1 MANGE
6 EIFLQS
12 PLAAW
17 VKTFY
22 DDDGKP
28 LDFKQLCDGVFLH
41 TVWLQIDAHPMY
53 SGVINPATDMTAR
66 LRNLN
71 MLLHNIKVFYEE
83 VLEQVLVMHL
93 PNVVSIAKATFD
105 ESSEQE
111 LSRLL
116 LLMLGCAVQCGR
128 KGRFIEAIRR
138 LDLATQASLAEAI
151 ASITDNPDSV
161 WTRDWGR
168 LETLPEADRPRMY
181 ATLVRH
187 VATLSRQRDSA
198 AQRLVNLTLEQ
209 ESSGSSDSPGDQVW
223 GGSDAPSPQAA
234 DSRLGVELADTK
246 AKLRRCQQE
255 LEEKLEVLSE
265 QKEELSQLK
274 EAIARLRQEN
284 LELVQDAR
292 TAKAYRDEID
302 ILKEKVLKLD
312 RLESEIQRYKD
323 KMSELDFFRSRVEE
337 LREDKRILGETKA
350 MLEEQLEGSRR
361 RVEHAVQLEAQLLK
375 ARARLSE
382 CTLERD
388 LDRSQVQ
395 KLLEQNAQLRLEHQ
409 ATLDE
414 NVQLQGELQ
423 RLRAQATS
431 PRTENSLLE
440 QLNTDA
446 ETRALHFELE
456 NRRLQVLLDE
466 MKAQVEESPTKSELQ
481 AQCALANE
489 RLEQLEQENAT
500 KEQQH
505 ETDRHRIAGLES
517 EKAELQRQLEIS
529 KNECAKIEE
538 LEKAALASNLE
549 AQRLQ
554 KALDASQ
561 SRLSTCRTELQAA
574 EAENAKLQST
584 LESLKSQ
591 LQRMHSIEL
600 EGADLETW
608 LHRAEQ
614 ERRSLDREASR
625 LRSSLQAKDQ
635 SLDELSSRVSA
646 LERENEQLRK
656 EAQKAAA
663 SAAHIQDL
671 EHRCQELS
679 QKASLEAKALS
690 DLRQELVEEK
700 LRNEQ
705 LTSELDR
712 IATSLELTTSLWKT
726 QRENSRETQE
736 SPRESTFT
744 PLFCLE
750 KTKAVLEEVENLSS
764 VSAEDKRSK
773 ADREAVLPKSTEL
786 IECVPELSNS
796 VERDKLISKKV
807 LELKESILALE
818 KKNGCL
824 EEEAWRLRSQLQAL
838 QEHTASLQGRA
849 TSGEQRHLGLQAQH
863 AQLQVEAAYL
873 GSQHTALQQK
883 VSELQEQLLKVEA
896 QRDQLSVEKTE
907 LAQSKEALMRDHQ
920 VLEKLHEQLSA
931 DYQALASNLSCVKA
945 SCKLLKQENASLKEE
960 LSAARQAEEKLR
972 AEFEALKTQHRALK
986 ESHSNLR
993 SDHSRLR
1000 GDLEESRSDLVAAR
1014 VDLSRL
1020 VASYEASLQVLAQA
1034 QGELQEERRRL
1045 LSGISSLLS
1054 RCRNVLPESS
1064 LPGIQED
1071 RVLLRELESLRDD
1084 LEGRL
1089 RDYARKLDGNLSLSK
1104 ESLSKSRSG
1113 YLSCN
1118 VTQMNDVLSVPI
1130 GSIGNGLC
1138 SQGRFQSEYSDY
1150 NGRNPWGST
1159 PQDDQI
1165 PVRDVGPLAQ
1175 SSRCHGSSPESSLT
1189 HFSNSCVLQDAPPTC
1204 STPLSTPKQQSSSL
1218 PAPAPHVTVEN
1229 HTTVNLVTHVNA
1241 TETAATPPASAAQP
1255 HTSTPH
1261 GFSRTPALRHSMY
1274 SRLRGSGVGNSPG
1287 LRAPLRLCT
1296 SQEKLLLD
1304 DGTDFDAS
1312 QSSTDHANQPGSREK
1327 RANAVWVVNQW
1338 GPMTKLMRPTTSH
1351 NQSPVKQ
1358 EHQPTVPEGIEERLR
1373 NMESHLKLKSGCAV
1387 PHDVYARLKQL
1398 EDRILYLE
1406 GISPDYFS
1414 TPVYSASPAKRSH
1427 SNDASRQ
1434 YEDWSLAQI
1443 ESRIDLLKSRLREKA
1458 EATSEPS
1465 TSSMAL

>member
-1 MANGE
+1 MEKFRKFRMANGE

-209 ESSGSSDSPGDQVW
+209 ESSGSVDGAGDQVW
-223 GGSDAPSPQAA
+223 GGSDAASPQAA

-440 QLNTDA
+440 QLNTDS

-466 MKAQVEESPTKSELQ
+466 MKAQMEESPTKNELQ
-481 AQCALANE
+481 TQCAMANE

-500 KEQQH
+500 KEQQR
-505 ETDRHRIAGLES
+505 EADRHRIAGLES
-517 EKAELQRQLEIS
+517 EKVELQRQLEIS
-529 KNECAKIEE
+529 KSECAKMEE

-561 SRLSTCRTELQAA
+561 NRLSSCRTELQAA

-608 LHRAEQ
+608 LHRVEQ

-635 SLDELSSRVSA
+635 SLDELSSRVST
-646 LERENEQLRK
+646 LERENEQLRR

-663 SAAHIQDL
+663 AAAHTQDL
-671 EHRCQELS
+671 EQRCQELS

-736 SPRESTFT
+736 SPREPNFT

-796 VERDKLISKKV
+796 VDRDKLISKKV

-883 VSELQEQLLKVEA
+883 VSELQEQLLKAET

-907 LAQSKEALMRDHQ
+907 LGQSKEALMRDHQ

-945 SCKLLKQENASLKEE
+945 SCKLLKQENASLKEQLEEATLSSEVLRLAQDEPVAKNLRSENSKLKEE

-972 AEFEALKTQHRALK
+972 AEFDALKTQHRALK

-1020 VASYEASLQVLAQA
+1020 VASYEVLAQA
-1034 QGELQEERRRL
+1034 QGELQDERRRL

-1118 VTQMNDVLSVPI
+1118 VSQMNDVLGVPI

-1138 SQGRFQSEYSDY
+1138 SQSRFQSEYGDY

-1165 PVRDVGPLAQ
+1165 PVRDVGPLSQ
-1175 SSRCHGSSPESSLT
+1175 SVRCHGSSPESSLA

-1204 STPLSTPKQQSSSL
+1204 STPLSTPKQQSSPL
-1218 PAPAPHVTVEN
+1218 PLPAPHVTVEN

-1241 TETAATPPASAAQP
+1241 AEPAAASPASTAQP

-1304 DGTDFDAS
+1304 DNTDFDAS
-1312 QSSTDHANQPGSREK
+1312 QSSTDHNNQPGSREK
-1327 RANAVWVVNQW
+1327 RANAVWY
-1338 GPMTKLMRPTTSH
+1338 
-1351 NQSPVKQ
+1351 
-1358 EHQPTVPEGIEERLR
+1358 EY
-1373 NMESHLKLKSGCAV
+1373 GCV
-1387 PHDVYARLKQL
+1387 
-1398 EDRILYLE
+1398 
-1406 GISPDYFS
+1406 
-1414 TPVYSASPAKRSH
+1414 
-1427 SNDASRQ
+1427 
-1434 YEDWSLAQI
+1434 
-1443 ESRIDLLKSRLREKA
+1443 
-1458 EATSEPS
+1458 
-1465 TSSMAL
+1465 

>member
-6 EIFLQS
+6 ESFLQS

-41 TVWLQIDAHPMY
+41 TVWLQIDTHPMY

-71 MLLHNIKVFYEE
+71 MLLHNIRVFYEE
-83 VLEQVLVMHL
+83 VLEQVLVMNL

-151 ASITDNPDSV
+151 ASVTDNPDAV

-168 LETLPEADRPRMY
+168 LEALPEADRTRMY

-187 VATLSRQRDSA
+187 VATLSRQRDSV

-209 ESSGSSDSPGDQVW
+209 ESNGSTDGSTGGEQLW
-223 GGSDAPSPQAA
+223 GGGDAASHQVS
-234 DSRLGVELADTK
+234 DSRLGVELADAK

-255 LEEKLEVLSE
+255 LEEKLEVVSE
-265 QKEELSQLK
+265 QKEELGQLK
-274 EAIARLRQEN
+274 ESIARLRQEN

-375 ARARLSE
+375 TRARLSE

-388 LDRSQVQ
+388 VERSQVQ
-395 KLLEQNAQLRLEHQ
+395 KLLEQNAQLRLDHQ
-409 ATLDE
+409 ATLEE
-414 NVQLQGELQ
+414 NGHLQGELQ
-423 RLRAQATS
+423 RLRSQAAS

-456 NRRLQVLLDE
+456 NRRLQVLFDE
-466 MKAQVEESPTKSELQ
+466 MKAQMEESPTKDELQ
-481 AQCALANE
+481 AQCAIANE
-489 RLEQLEQENAT
+489 RIEHLEQEKAT
-500 KEQQH
+500 QEQQQS
-505 ETDRHRIAGLES
+505 TQLRRIAELES
-517 EKAELQRQLEIS
+517 EKAELQRQLEII
-529 KNECAKIEE
+529 KGECAKMEE
-538 LEKAALASNLE
+538 VEKAALSSSLE

-561 SRLSTCRTELQAA
+561 ARLSACRTELQAT
-574 EAENAKLQST
+574 EAENGRLQST
-584 LESLKSQ
+584 LQSLKGQ
-591 LQRMHSIEL
+591 LQRLHSIEL
-600 EGADLETW
+600 EGADLEAW
-608 LHRAEQ
+608 LHRVEQ
-614 ERRSLDREASR
+614 ERRTLDREATR
-625 LRSSLQAKDQ
+625 LRTTLQAKDE
-635 SLDELSSRVSA
+635 SLDALSSRASL
-646 LERENEQLRK
+646 LERENEQLRR
-656 EAQKAAA
+656 EAQQQTS
-663 SAAHIQDL
+663 SAAQVREL
-671 EHRCQELS
+671 EHRCQEVS
-679 QKASLEAKALS
+679 QKAALEAQALG

-705 LTSELDR
+705 LASELER

-726 QRENSRETQE
+726 QRENSRETQQ
-736 SPRESTFT
+736 SPGETTFT
-744 PLFCLE
+744 PLFSLE
-750 KTKAVLEEVENLSS
+750 KTKAVLEEVENLSA

-773 ADREAVLPKSTEL
+773 ADREALLPKSTEL

-796 VERDKLISKKV
+796 VDRDKLISKKV
-807 LELKESILALE
+807 LELKDSILALE
-818 KKNGCL
+818 KKNQCL

-873 GSQHTALQQK
+873 GSQHTALQQT
-883 VSELQEQLLKVEA
+883 VSELQEQLAKA
-896 QRDQLSVEKTE
+896 QAHRDQLSGEKSE
-907 LAQSKEALMRDHQ
+907 LVQARENLLRDHQ

-945 SCKLLKQENASLKEE
+945 SCKLLKQDNAQLKEQLEEATLSGEVLRLAQDEPQAKNLRAENTKLKEE
-960 LSAARQAEEKLR
+960 LSGLRQTEEQLR
-972 AEFEALKTQHRALK
+972 AELESLQSQHRTLK
-986 ESHSNLR
+986 EAHSSLR
-993 SDHSRLR
+993 SEHGRLR
-1000 GDLEESRSDLVAAR
+1000 GDLEESRSDLVTAR
-1014 VDLSRL
+1014 LDLSRL
-1020 VASYEASLQVLAQA
+1020 VASYEVLAQA

-1054 RCRNVLPESS
+1054 RCRSVLPSAAAS
-1064 LPGIQED
+1064 AADASPSALPPLQED
-1071 RVLLRELESLRDD
+1071 RVLLRELETLRDD

-1089 RDYARKLDGNLSLSK
+1089 RDYARRLDGNLSLSK
-1104 ESLSKSRSG
+1104 ESLSKSRSS
-1113 YLSCN
+1113 YLTCN
-1118 VTQMNDVLSVPI
+1118 VSQMNDVLGTSL
-1130 GSIGNGLC
+1130 GSMGNGLC
-1138 SQGRFQSEYSDY
+1138 PPSRFQSDFGDF
-1150 NGRNPWGST
+1150 NGRSSWGGT
-1159 PQDDQI
+1159 QDDQI
-1165 PVRDVGPLAQ
+1165 PVRDVGPLSSQ
-1175 SSRCHGSSPESSLT
+1175 SARCHGSSPESSLA
-1189 HFSNSCVLQDAPPTC
+1189 HFSDSCALRDRVPAPTC
-1204 STPLSTPKQQSSSL
+1204 STPLGTPKQQQQQH
-1218 PAPAPHVTVEN
+1218 APHVTVEN

-1241 TETAATPPASAAQP
+1241 AEPASPAALPPPPQP
-1255 HTSTPH
+1255 STSH
-1261 GFSRTPALRHSMY
+1261 GGFSRAPALRHSMY
-1274 SRLRGSGVGNSPG
+1274 SRLRGSHSPG
-1287 LRAPLRLCT
+1287 VRAPLRLCT

-1304 DGTDFDAS
+1304 DGTDLDAS
-1312 QSSTDHANQPGSREK
+1312 QGSATDHQSPGSREK
-1327 RANAVWVVNQW
+1327 RANAVWY
-1338 GPMTKLMRPTTSH
+1338 
-1351 NQSPVKQ
+1351 
-1358 EHQPTVPEGIEERLR
+1358 EY
-1373 NMESHLKLKSGCAV
+1373 GCV
-1387 PHDVYARLKQL
+1387 
-1398 EDRILYLE
+1398 
-1406 GISPDYFS
+1406 
-1414 TPVYSASPAKRSH
+1414 
-1427 SNDASRQ
+1427 
-1434 YEDWSLAQI
+1434 
-1443 ESRIDLLKSRLREKA
+1443 
-1458 EATSEPS
+1458 
-1465 TSSMAL
+1465 

>member
-6 EIFLQS
+6 ESFLQS

-17 VKTFY
+17 VRTFY

-41 TVWLQIDAHPMY
+41 TVWLQIDTHPMY
-53 SGVINPATDMTAR
+53 SGVVNPATDMTAR

-71 MLLHNIKVFYEE
+71 MLLHNIRVFYEE
-83 VLEQVLVMHL
+83 VLEQVLVMNL

-151 ASITDNPDSV
+151 ASVTDNPDAV

-168 LETLPEADRPRMY
+168 LDALPEADRTRMY

-187 VATLSRQRDSA
+187 VATLSRQRDSV

-209 ESSGSSDSPGDQVW
+209 ESSGSMDASTGEQLW
-223 GGSDAPSPQAA
+223 GGGDATSHQVA
-234 DSRLGVELADTK
+234 DSRLGVELADAK

-255 LEEKLEVLSE
+255 LEEKLEVVSE
-265 QKEELSQLK
+265 QKEELGQLK
-274 EAIARLRQEN
+274 ESIGRLRQEN

-375 ARARLSE
+375 TRARLSE

-388 LDRSQVQ
+388 VERSQVQ
-395 KLLEQNAQLRLEHQ
+395 KLLEQNGQLRLDHQ
-409 ATLDE
+409 ATLEE
-414 NVQLQGELQ
+414 NGQLQGELQ
-423 RLRAQATS
+423 RLRSQAAS

-456 NRRLQVLLDE
+456 NRRLQVLFDE
-466 MKAQVEESPTKSELQ
+466 MKAQMEESPTKDELQ
-481 AQCALANE
+481 AQCAIANE
-489 RLEQLEQENAT
+489 RLEQLEREKAAQ
-500 KEQQH
+500 EQQQSVH
-505 ETDRHRIAGLES
+505 LRRIAELES

-529 KNECAKIEE
+529 KGECAKMEE
-538 LEKAALASNLE
+538 VEKAALSSNLE

-561 SRLSTCRTELQAA
+561 ARLSACRTELQAT
-574 EAENAKLQST
+574 EAENSKLQST
-584 LESLKSQ
+584 LQSLKAQ

-600 EGADLETW
+600 EGADLEAW
-608 LHRAEQ
+608 LHRVEQ
-614 ERRSLDREASR
+614 ERRTLEREASR
-625 LRSSLQAKDQ
+625 LRTSLQAKDE
-635 SLDELSSRVSA
+635 SLDELSSRASL

-656 EAQKAAA
+656 EAQLQAS
-663 SAAHIQDL
+663 SAAQVREL
-671 EHRCQELS
+671 EHRCQEVS
-679 QKASLEAKALS
+679 HKASLEAQALG

-705 LTSELDR
+705 LASELER

-726 QRENSRETQE
+726 QRENSRETQQ
-736 SPRESTFT
+736 SPGETAFT

-750 KTKAVLEEVENLSS
+750 KTKAVLEEVENLSA
-764 VSAEDKRSK
+764 VGAEDKRSK
-773 ADREAVLPKSTEL
+773 ADREALLPKSTEL

-796 VERDKLISKKV
+796 VDRDKLISKKV
-807 LELKESILALE
+807 LELKDSILALE

-873 GSQHTALQQK
+873 GSQHTALQQT
-883 VSELQEQLLKVEA
+883 VSDLQEQLAKAEA
-896 QRDQLSVEKTE
+896 QRDQLSGEKAE
-907 LAQSKEALMRDHQ
+907 LSQAREALVRDHQ

-945 SCKLLKQENASLKEE
+945 SCKLLKHDNAALKEQLEEATLSGEVLRLAQDEPQAKNLRAENTKLKEE
-960 LSAARQAEEKLR
+960 LSGLRQSEEKLR
-972 AEFEALKTQHRALK
+972 AELDALRGQHRSLK
-986 ESHSNLR
+986 ESHSSLR
-993 SDHSRLR
+993 SEHGRLR

-1014 VDLSRL
+1014 LDLSRL
-1020 VASYEASLQVLAQA
+1020 VASYEVLAQA

-1054 RCRNVLPESS
+1054 RCRSVLPAEASS
-1064 LPGIQED
+1064 PSTAALPMQED
-1071 RVLLRELESLRDD
+1071 RVLLRELETLRDD

-1089 RDYARKLDGNLSLSK
+1089 RDYARRLDGNLSLSK

-1118 VTQMNDVLSVPI
+1118 VSQMNDVLGAPL
-1130 GSIGNGLC
+1130 GSMGNGLC
-1138 SQGRFQSEYSDY
+1138 SQSRFQSDFGDF
-1150 NGRNPWGST
+1150 NGRSSWGGT
-1159 PQDDQI
+1159 QDDQI
-1165 PVRDVGPLAQ
+1165 PVRDVGPLSQ
-1175 SSRCHGSSPESSLT
+1175 SARCHGSSPESSLA
-1189 HFSNSCVLQDAPPTC
+1189 HFPDSCALRDRVPGPAC
-1204 STPLSTPKQQSSSL
+1204 STPLGTPKPQASPL
-1218 PAPAPHVTVEN
+1218 AGPHVTVEN
-1229 HTTVNLVTHVNA
+1229 HTTVNLVTHVNT
-1241 TETAATPPASAAQP
+1241 TESTCAAAPAALPPGAPS
-1255 HTSTPH
+1255 TSH
-1261 GFSRTPALRHSMY
+1261 GGGFSRAPALRHSMY
-1274 SRLRGSGVGNSPG
+1274 SRLRGGHSPAG

-1296 SQEKLLLD
+1296 SHEKLLLD
-1304 DGTDFDAS
+1304 DGTDLDPAS
-1312 QSSTDHANQPGSREK
+1312 QGSGTDHQPGSREK
-1327 RANAVWVVNQW
+1327 RANAVWY
-1338 GPMTKLMRPTTSH
+1338 
-1351 NQSPVKQ
+1351 
-1358 EHQPTVPEGIEERLR
+1358 EY
-1373 NMESHLKLKSGCAV
+1373 GCV
-1387 PHDVYARLKQL
+1387 
-1398 EDRILYLE
+1398 
-1406 GISPDYFS
+1406 
-1414 TPVYSASPAKRSH
+1414 
-1427 SNDASRQ
+1427 
-1434 YEDWSLAQI
+1434 
-1443 ESRIDLLKSRLREKA
+1443 
-1458 EATSEPS
+1458 
-1465 TSSMAL
+1465 

>member
-6 EIFLQS
+6 EGFLQS

-17 VKTFY
+17 VRTFY

-53 SGVINPATDMTAR
+53 SGVISPATDMTAR
-66 LRNLN
+66 LKNLN

-93 PNVVSIAKATFD
+93 PNVVSIAKGTFD

-138 LDLATQASLAEAI
+138 LDLATQAALAEAI

-168 LETLPEADRPRMY
+168 LETLPESDRPRMY

-187 VATLSRQRDSA
+187 VATLARQRDSA

-209 ESSGSSDSPGDQVW
+209 ESSGTLDASGEQLW
-223 GGSDAPSPQAA
+223 GGGDAASSQVA
-234 DSRLGVELADTK
+234 DSRLGVELADAK

-265 QKEELSQLK
+265 QKEELGQLK
-274 EAIARLRQEN
+274 EAIGRLRQEN

-312 RLESEIQRYKD
+312 RLETEIQRYKD

-375 ARARLSE
+375 TRALLSE

-395 KLLEQNAQLRLEHQ
+395 KLLEQNAQLRLDHQ
-409 ATLDE
+409 AALDE

-423 RLRAQATS
+423 RLRSSSTQASS

-466 MKAQVEESPTKSELQ
+466 MKAQVEESPTKDELR
-481 AQCALANE
+481 AQCAIANE
-489 RLEQLEQENAT
+489 RLEQLEQERT
-500 KEQQH
+500 TQEQQR
-505 ETDRHRIAGLES
+505 EVDLRRIAGLES
-517 EKAELQRQLEIS
+517 EKVELQRQLEIRKS
-529 KNECAKIEE
+529 ECAKMEE
-538 LEKAALASNLE
+538 VEKAAAASNLE

-561 SRLSTCRTELQAA
+561 TRLSTCRTELQAA

-600 EGADLETW
+600 EGADMETW
-608 LHRAEQ
+608 LHRVEQ
-614 ERRSLDREASR
+614 ERRSLEREASR
-625 LRSSLQAKDQ
+625 LRSSLQAKDE

-646 LERENEQLRK
+646 LERENEQLRR

-663 SAAHIQDL
+663 AAVHVRDL

-679 QKASLEAKALS
+679 QKASLETQALS

-705 LTSELDR
+705 LTSELER

-736 SPRESTFT
+736 SPRETTFA

-773 ADREAVLPKSTEL
+773 ADREALLPKSTEL

-796 VERDKLISKKV
+796 IDRDKLISMKV
-807 LELKESILALE
+807 VELKESILALE

-883 VSELQEQLLKVEA
+883 VTDLQEQLLKAET

-907 LAQSKEALMRDHQ
+907 LAQSREALVRDHQ

-945 SCKLLKQENASLKEE
+945 SCKLLKQENASLKEQLEDAALSGEVLRLAQDEPLAKNLRSENAKLKEE

-972 AEFEALKTQHRALK
+972 TELEAVKSQHRALK

-993 SDHSRLR
+993 LDHGRLR

-1014 VDLSRL
+1014 LDLSRL
-1020 VASYEASLQVLAQA
+1020 VASYEVLAQA
-1034 QGELQEERRRL
+1034 QGELQDERRRL

-1054 RCRNVLPESS
+1054 RCRSVLPESS
-1064 LPGIQED
+1064 LPGGVQED
-1071 RVLLRELESLRDD
+1071 RVLLRELEALKDD

-1104 ESLSKSRSG
+1104 ESLSKSRSS

-1118 VTQMNDVLSVPI
+1118 VSQMNDVLGMPLS
-1130 GSIGNGLC
+1130 SIGNGLC
-1138 SQGRFQSEYSDY
+1138 SQGRFQSDY
-1150 NGRNPWGST
+1150 GDLNGRNPWGST
-1159 PQDDQI
+1159 QDDQI
-1165 PVRDVGPLAQ
+1165 PVRDVGPLSQ
-1175 SSRCHGSSPESSLT
+1175 SAHCHGSSPESSLA
-1189 HFSNSCVLQDAPPTC
+1189 HFPNSCALQETPPKC
-1204 STPLSTPKQQSSSL
+1204 STPLSTPKLQQASPL
-1218 PAPAPHVTVEN
+1218 PVPVSPHVTVEN

-1241 TETAATPPASAAQP
+1241 SEPAASSQ
-1255 HTSTPH
+1255 STPVQPPHATASTSH

-1274 SRLRGSGVGNSPG
+1274 SRLRAGGVHNSPG

-1304 DGTDFDAS
+1304 DATDLDAS
-1312 QSSTDHANQPGSREK
+1312 QSTTTTDHGSQPGSREK
-1327 RANAVWVVNQW
+1327 RANAVWY
-1338 GPMTKLMRPTTSH
+1338 
-1351 NQSPVKQ
+1351 
-1358 EHQPTVPEGIEERLR
+1358 EY
-1373 NMESHLKLKSGCAV
+1373 GCV
-1387 PHDVYARLKQL
+1387 
-1398 EDRILYLE
+1398 
-1406 GISPDYFS
+1406 
-1414 TPVYSASPAKRSH
+1414 
-1427 SNDASRQ
+1427 
-1434 YEDWSLAQI
+1434 
-1443 ESRIDLLKSRLREKA
+1443 
-1458 EATSEPS
+1458 
-1465 TSSMAL
+1465 

>member
-6 EIFLQS
+6 ESFLQS

-41 TVWLQIDAHPMY
+41 TVWLQIDTHPMY

-71 MLLHNIKVFYEE
+71 MLLHNIRVFYEE
-83 VLEQVLVMHL
+83 VLEQVLVMNL

-151 ASITDNPDSV
+151 ASVTDNPDAV
-161 WTRDWGR
+161 PCPR
-168 LETLPEADRPRMY
+168 PDRTRMY

-187 VATLSRQRDSA
+187 VATLSRQRDSV

-209 ESSGSSDSPGDQVW
+209 ESNGSSMDASAGGEQLWGAGDATSHQV
-223 GGSDAPSPQAA
+223 A
-234 DSRLGVELADTK
+234 DSRLGVELADAK

-255 LEEKLEVLSE
+255 LEEKLEVVSE

-274 EAIARLRQEN
+274 ESIARLRQEN

-375 ARARLSE
+375 TRARLSE

-388 LDRSQVQ
+388 VERSQVQ
-395 KLLEQNAQLRLEHQ
+395 KLLEQNAQLRLDQQ
-409 ATLDE
+409 ATLEE
-414 NVQLQGELQ
+414 NGHLQGELQ
-423 RLRAQATS
+423 RLRSQAAS

-456 NRRLQVLLDE
+456 NRRLQVLFDE
-466 MKAQVEESPTKSELQ
+466 MKAQMEESPTKDELQ
-481 AQCALANE
+481 AQGEC
-489 RLEQLEQENAT
+489 T
-500 KEQQH
+500 KM
-505 ETDRHRIAGLES
+505 
-517 EKAELQRQLEIS
+517 
-529 KNECAKIEE
+529 EE
-538 LEKAALASNLE
+538 VEKAALSSNLE

-561 SRLSTCRTELQAA
+561 ARLSACRTELQAT
-574 EAENAKLQST
+574 ESENGKLQST
-584 LESLKSQ
+584 LQSLKGQ

-600 EGADLETW
+600 EGADLEAW
-608 LHRAEQ
+608 LHRVEQ
-614 ERRSLDREASR
+614 ERRSLDREATR
-625 LRSSLQAKDQ
+625 LRTALQAKDE
-635 SLDELSSRVSA
+635 SLDELSSRASQ
-646 LERENEQLRK
+646 LERENEQLRR
-656 EAQKAAA
+656 EAQLQAS
-663 SAAHIQDL
+663 SAAQVREL
-671 EHRCQELS
+671 EHRCQE
-679 QKASLEAKALS
+679 
-690 DLRQELVEEK
+690 ELVEEK

-705 LTSELDR
+705 LASELER

-726 QRENSRETQE
+726 QRENSRETQQ
-736 SPRESTFT
+736 SPGETTFT
-744 PLFCLE
+744 PLFSLE
-750 KTKAVLEEVENLSS
+750 KTKAVLGRVSLLLVENLSA

-773 ADREAVLPKSTEL
+773 ADREALLPKSTEL

-796 VERDKLISKKV
+796 VDRDKLISKKV
-807 LELKESILALE
+807 LELKDSILALE

-873 GSQHTALQQK
+873 GSQHTALQQT
-883 VSELQEQLLKVEA
+883 VSELQEQLAKTEA
-896 QRDQLSVEKTE
+896 QRDQLSGEKAE
-907 LAQSKEALMRDHQ
+907 LVQARENLTRDHQ

-945 SCKLLKQENASLKEE
+945 SCKLLKQDNAALKEQLEEATLSGEVLRLAQDEPQAKNLRAENAKLKEE
-960 LSAARQAEEKLR
+960 LSGLRQTEEQLR
-972 AEFEALKTQHRALK
+972 AELEALKGQHRSLK
-986 ESHSNLR
+986 EAHSSLR
-993 SDHSRLR
+993 SENGRLR

-1014 VDLSRL
+1014 LDLSRL
-1020 VASYEASLQVLAQA
+1020 VASYEVLAQA

-1054 RCRNVLPESS
+1054 RCRSGPPSSSAAESPSSAALPP
-1064 LPGIQED
+1064 LQED
-1071 RVLLRELESLRDD
+1071 RVLQRELETLRDD

-1089 RDYARKLDGNLSLSK
+1089 RDYARRLDGNLSLSK

-1118 VTQMNDVLSVPI
+1118 VSQMNDVLGTPL
-1130 GSIGNGLC
+1130 GSTGNGLC
-1138 SQGRFQSEYSDY
+1138 PQSRFQSEFADF
-1150 NGRNPWGST
+1150 NGRSLWGGT
-1159 PQDDQI
+1159 QDDQI
-1165 PVRDVGPLAQ
+1165 PVRDVGPLSQ
-1175 SSRCHGSSPESSLT
+1175 SARCHGSSPESSLA
-1189 HFSNSCVLQDAPPTC
+1189 HFSDSCALRDRVPGPTC
-1204 STPLSTPKQQSSSL
+1204 STPLGTPKVVRYSYCTLQPSSSQ
-1218 PAPAPHVTVEN
+1218 VVE
-1229 HTTVNLVTHVNA
+1229 
-1241 TETAATPPASAAQP
+1241 
-1255 HTSTPH
+1255 
-1261 GFSRTPALRHSMY
+1261 
-1274 SRLRGSGVGNSPG
+1274 SG
-1287 LRAPLRLCT
+1287 
-1296 SQEKLLLD
+1296 
-1304 DGTDFDAS
+1304 
-1312 QSSTDHANQPGSREK
+1312 
-1327 RANAVWVVNQW
+1327 
-1338 GPMTKLMRPTTSH
+1338 
-1351 NQSPVKQ
+1351 
-1358 EHQPTVPEGIEERLR
+1358 
-1373 NMESHLKLKSGCAV
+1373 
-1387 PHDVYARLKQL
+1387 
-1398 EDRILYLE
+1398 
-1406 GISPDYFS
+1406 
-1414 TPVYSASPAKRSH
+1414 RSVM
-1427 SNDASRQ
+1427 
-1434 YEDWSLAQI
+1434 L
-1443 ESRIDLLKSRLREKA
+1443 
-1458 EATSEPS
+1458 
-1465 TSSMAL
+1465 

>member
-6 EIFLQS
+6 ESFLQS

-41 TVWLQIDAHPMY
+41 TVWLQIDTHPMY

-71 MLLHNIKVFYEE
+71 MLLHNIRVFYEE
-83 VLEQVLVMHL
+83 VLEQVLVMNL

-151 ASITDNPDSV
+151 ASVTDNPDAV

-168 LETLPEADRPRMY
+168 LEALPEADRTRMY

-187 VATLSRQRDSA
+187 VATLSRQRDSV

-209 ESSGSSDSPGDQVW
+209 ESNGSSMDASAGSEQLWGAGDATSHQV
-223 GGSDAPSPQAA
+223 A
-234 DSRLGVELADTK
+234 DSRLGVELADAK

-255 LEEKLEVLSE
+255 LEEKLEVVSE

-274 EAIARLRQEN
+274 ESIARLRQEN

-375 ARARLSE
+375 TRARLSE

-388 LDRSQVQ
+388 VERSQVQ
-395 KLLEQNAQLRLEHQ
+395 KLLEQNAQLRLDQQ
-409 ATLDE
+409 ATLEE
-414 NVQLQGELQ
+414 NGHLQGELQ
-423 RLRAQATS
+423 RLRSQAAS

-456 NRRLQVLLDE
+456 NRRLQVLFDE
-466 MKAQVEESPTKSELQ
+466 MKAQMEESPTKDELQ
-481 AQCALANE
+481 AQCAIANE
-489 RLEQLEQENAT
+489 RIEQLEQEKAAH
-500 KEQQH
+500 EQQH
-505 ETDRHRIAGLES
+505 SMQLRRIAELES

-529 KNECAKIEE
+529 KGECTKMEE
-538 LEKAALASNLE
+538 VEKAALSSNLE

-561 SRLSTCRTELQAA
+561 ARLSACRTELQAM
-574 EAENAKLQST
+574 ESENGKLQST
-584 LESLKSQ
+584 LQSLKGQ

-600 EGADLETW
+600 EGADLEAW
-608 LHRAEQ
+608 LHRVEQ
-614 ERRSLDREASR
+614 ERRSLDREATR
-625 LRSSLQAKDQ
+625 LRTALQAKDE
-635 SLDELSSRVSA
+635 SLDELSSRASQ
-646 LERENEQLRK
+646 LERENEQLRR
-656 EAQKAAA
+656 EAQLQAS
-663 SAAHIQDL
+663 SAAQVREL
-671 EHRCQELS
+671 EHRCQEVS
-679 QKASLEAKALS
+679 HKAALEAQALG

-705 LTSELDR
+705 LASELER

-726 QRENSRETQE
+726 QRENSRETQQ
-736 SPRESTFT
+736 SPGETTFT
-744 PLFCLE
+744 PLFSLE
-750 KTKAVLEEVENLSS
+750 KTKAVLEEVENLSA

-773 ADREAVLPKSTEL
+773 ADREALLPKSTEL

-796 VERDKLISKKV
+796 VDRDKLISKKV
-807 LELKESILALE
+807 LELKDSILALE

-873 GSQHTALQQK
+873 GSQHTALQQT
-883 VSELQEQLLKVEA
+883 VSELQEQLAKTEA
-896 QRDQLSVEKTE
+896 QRDQLSGEKAE
-907 LAQSKEALMRDHQ
+907 LVQARENLTRDHQ

-945 SCKLLKQENASLKEE
+945 SCKLLKQDNAALKEQLEEATLSGEVLRLAQDEPQAKNLRAENAKLKEE
-960 LSAARQAEEKLR
+960 LSGLRQTEEQLR
-972 AEFEALKTQHRALK
+972 AELEALKGQHRSLK
-986 ESHSNLR
+986 EAHSSLR
-993 SDHSRLR
+993 SENGRLR

-1014 VDLSRL
+1014 LDLSRL
-1020 VASYEASLQVLAQA
+1020 VASYEVLAQA

-1054 RCRNVLPESS
+1054 RCRSGLPSSSTAESPS
-1064 LPGIQED
+1064 SAALPPLQED
-1071 RVLLRELESLRDD
+1071 RVLQRELETLRDD

-1089 RDYARKLDGNLSLSK
+1089 RDYARRLDGNLSLSK

-1118 VTQMNDVLSVPI
+1118 VSQMNDVLGTPL
-1130 GSIGNGLC
+1130 GSTGNGLC
-1138 SQGRFQSEYSDY
+1138 PQSRFQSEFADF
-1150 NGRNPWGST
+1150 NGRSLWGGT
-1159 PQDDQI
+1159 QDDQI
-1165 PVRDVGPLAQ
+1165 PVRDVGPLSQ
-1175 SSRCHGSSPESSLT
+1175 SARCHGSSPESSLA
-1189 HFSNSCVLQDAPPTC
+1189 HFSDSCALRDRVPGPTC
-1204 STPLSTPKQQSSSL
+1204 STPLGTPKQQQQQQHQAGPL
-1218 PAPAPHVTVEN
+1218 PAPHVTVEN
-1229 HTTVNLVTHVNA
+1229 HTTVNLVTHVN
-1241 TETAATPPASAAQP
+1241 TAEPASPAAPALPQP
-1255 HTSTPH
+1255 STSH
-1261 GFSRTPALRHSMY
+1261 GGFSRAPALRHSMY
-1274 SRLRGSGVGNSPG
+1274 SRLRGSHSPG
-1287 LRAPLRLCT
+1287 LRAPLRLCA

-1304 DGTDFDAS
+1304 DGTDLDAS
-1312 QSSTDHANQPGSREK
+1312 QGSTDHQPGSREK
-1327 RANAVWVVNQW
+1327 RANAVWY
-1338 GPMTKLMRPTTSH
+1338 
-1351 NQSPVKQ
+1351 
-1358 EHQPTVPEGIEERLR
+1358 EY
-1373 NMESHLKLKSGCAV
+1373 GCV
-1387 PHDVYARLKQL
+1387 
-1398 EDRILYLE
+1398 
-1406 GISPDYFS
+1406 
-1414 TPVYSASPAKRSH
+1414 
-1427 SNDASRQ
+1427 
-1434 YEDWSLAQI
+1434 
-1443 ESRIDLLKSRLREKA
+1443 
-1458 EATSEPS
+1458 
-1465 TSSMAL
+1465 

>member
-53 SGVINPATDMTAR
+53 SGVINPATDMTSR

-209 ESSGSSDSPGDQVW
+209 ESSGSADGPGDQVW

-466 MKAQVEESPTKSELQ
+466 MKAQVEESPTKKELQ

-505 ETDRHRIAGLES
+505 ESDRHRIAGLES

-529 KNECAKIEE
+529 KNEAGCPRVGPSFRQQKQRMQSCS
-538 LEKAALASNLE
+538 LRWSRSRASS
-549 AQRLQ
+549 
-554 KALDASQ
+554 KG
-561 SRLSTCRTELQAA
+561 
-574 EAENAKLQST
+574 
-584 LESLKSQ
+584 
-591 LQRMHSIEL
+591 MHSIEL

-635 SLDELSSRVSA
+635 SLDELSSRVST

-663 SAAHIQDL
+663 SAAHNQDL

-736 SPRESTFT
+736 SPREPTFT

-786 IECVPELSNS
+786 IECVPELTNS
-796 VERDKLISKKV
+796 VDRDKLISKKV
-807 LELKESILALE
+807 VELKESIQALE
-818 KKNGCL
+818 RKNGCL

-883 VSELQEQLLKVEA
+883 VSG
-896 QRDQLSVEKTE
+896 
-907 LAQSKEALMRDHQ
+907 
-920 VLEKLHEQLSA
+920 
-931 DYQALASNLSCVKA
+931 ASG
-945 SCKLLKQENASLKEE
+945 
-960 LSAARQAEEKLR
+960 AAAE
-972 AEFEALKTQHRALK
+972 
-986 ESHSNLR
+986 
-993 SDHSRLR
+993 
-1000 GDLEESRSDLVAAR
+1000 G
-1014 VDLSRL
+1014 
-1020 VASYEASLQVLAQA
+1020 
-1034 QGELQEERRRL
+1034 
-1045 LSGISSLLS
+1045 
-1054 RCRNVLPESS
+1054 
-1064 LPGIQED
+1064 
-1071 RVLLRELESLRDD
+1071 
-1084 LEGRL
+1084 
-1089 RDYARKLDGNLSLSK
+1089 
-1104 ESLSKSRSG
+1104 
-1113 YLSCN
+1113 
-1118 VTQMNDVLSVPI
+1118 
-1130 GSIGNGLC
+1130 
-1138 SQGRFQSEYSDY
+1138 
-1150 NGRNPWGST
+1150 
-1159 PQDDQI
+1159 
-1165 PVRDVGPLAQ
+1165 
-1175 SSRCHGSSPESSLT
+1175 
-1189 HFSNSCVLQDAPPTC
+1189 
-1204 STPLSTPKQQSSSL
+1204 
-1218 PAPAPHVTVEN
+1218 
-1229 HTTVNLVTHVNA
+1229 
-1241 TETAATPPASAAQP
+1241 
-1255 HTSTPH
+1255 
-1261 GFSRTPALRHSMY
+1261 
-1274 SRLRGSGVGNSPG
+1274 
-1287 LRAPLRLCT
+1287 
-1296 SQEKLLLD
+1296 
-1304 DGTDFDAS
+1304 
-1312 QSSTDHANQPGSREK
+1312 
-1327 RANAVWVVNQW
+1327 
-1338 GPMTKLMRPTTSH
+1338 
-1351 NQSPVKQ
+1351 
-1358 EHQPTVPEGIEERLR
+1358 
-1373 NMESHLKLKSGCAV
+1373 
-1387 PHDVYARLKQL
+1387 
-1398 EDRILYLE
+1398 
-1406 GISPDYFS
+1406 
-1414 TPVYSASPAKRSH
+1414 
-1427 SNDASRQ
+1427 
-1434 YEDWSLAQI
+1434 
-1443 ESRIDLLKSRLREKA
+1443 
-1458 EATSEPS
+1458 
-1465 TSSMAL
+1465 